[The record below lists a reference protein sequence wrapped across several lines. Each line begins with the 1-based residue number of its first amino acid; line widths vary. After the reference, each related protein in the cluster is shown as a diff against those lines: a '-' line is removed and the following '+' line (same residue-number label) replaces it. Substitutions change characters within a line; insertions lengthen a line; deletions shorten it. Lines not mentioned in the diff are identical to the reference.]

1 VSLQVGV
8 VGTWMIGQD
17 DIRRL
22 TKVVS
27 GVEIVAV
34 SDIDRARAAAAAPEG
49 AEVFDTAQ
57 ALGGADGV
65 HAVVICSWG
74 PAHEEKLLLASPRES
89 PSSATNRW

>member
-1 VSLQVGV
+1 
-8 VGTWMIGQD
+8 MIGQD

-49 AEVFDTAQ
+49 AEVF
-57 ALGGADGV
+57 GHGAGARGRGRGA